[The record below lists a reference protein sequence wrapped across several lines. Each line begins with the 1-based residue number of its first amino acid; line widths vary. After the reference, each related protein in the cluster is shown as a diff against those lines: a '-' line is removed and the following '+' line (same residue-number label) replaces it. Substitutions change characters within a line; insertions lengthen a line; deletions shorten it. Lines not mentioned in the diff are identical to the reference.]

1 MRSARYV
8 GPLGGMALAFGA
20 GIAILAGAGVASADT
35 DDSSAPSSSS
45 SSTSSS
51 SSSSASPSSGS
62 ASEAS
67 AGATTATADDT
78 SESTPSGGTKVDRRI
93 HTKVDRRIQ
102 LTVPRRTEATTGRV
116 STKTALDE
124 DEDDDADEGS
134 STTRRG
140 TTRSSGDAD
149 EPTDTESTDS
159 DAQAS
164 VLAYTSTLSNPGT
177 QQISAVAVVAD
188 DPPPADS
195 PDEVI
200 VPAVARQEPFDYTL
214 DIKVNDNVI
223 TGTNI
228 APKFSDWN
236 NPLTYTVIGAP
247 VAGGKVNLDET
258 KGNFTFLPY
267 TADFDAERRRSIPRP
282 DHRDDMVRLGAGADT
297 HPEVLREADS
307 AQAPPGPHPDRCV
320 GAAHRPLDGCDRLCQ
335 RRYVR
340 R

>member
-35 DDSSAPSSSS
+35 DDSSDRPRRLRRLS
-45 SSTSSS
+45 SSS

-62 ASEAS
+62 ESEAS
-67 AGATTATADDT
+67 AGATTATCRRHQRKHTDGPA
-78 SESTPSGGTKVDRRI
+78 PKVDR
-93 HTKVDRRIQ
+93 TIQ

-228 APKFSDWN
+228 RAEVLRLEQPADVHRHRRSGRRRKSQPRRDQ
-236 NPLTYTVIGAP
+236 
-247 VAGGKVNLDET
+247 GKLHIPA
-258 KGNFTFLPY
+258 LHRR
-267 TADFDAERRRSIPRP
+267 FDAERRRSIPRP
-282 DHRDDMVRLGAGADT
+282 DHRDDMVRLGAGAGY
-297 HPEVLREADS
+297 PS
-307 AQAPPGPHPDRCV
+307 
-320 GAAHRPLDGCDRLCQ
+320 
-335 RRYVR
+335 
-340 R
+340 

>member
-8 GPLGGMALAFGA
+8 GPLGGIALAFGA

-35 DDSSAPSSSS
+35 DDSSA
-45 SSTSSS
+45 SSS
-51 SSSSASPSSGS
+51 SSSSCLLVVYLHRPLSVVRLGSPRPAPGRRQPRP
-62 ASEAS
+62 
-67 AGATTATADDT
+67 TTPA
-78 SESTPSGGTKVDRRI
+78 ESTPTGGTKGDR
-93 HTKVDRRIQ
+93 TIQ
-102 LTVPRRTEATTGRV
+102 LTVPRRTEATAGRV

-228 APKFSDWN
+228 AQKFSDWN

-267 TADFDAERRRSIPRP
+267 TADSTPS
-282 DHRDDMVRLGAGADT
+282 GADQFRVLIT
-297 HPEVLREADS
+297 ETTWFDSALEQDAHPEVLREADS